1 MTKEPS
7 ARLIEQRL
15 RNRVYEILEILA
27 DCDAGVNLV
36 GINGYFNLFDDFLHR
51 PSNESGT
58 SVLSKDERAIVLEIA
73 DLLEAACAAIPDF
86 TKAEFIE
93 SGWPRQIAPQAREAR
108 TLFLRRGLFSE
119 EFDES
124 EPGQPIAVPAG
135 R

>member
-15 RNRVYEILEILA
+15 RNRIYEILEILA

-51 PSNESGT
+51 PSIESGM

-73 DLLEAACAAIPDF
+73 HLLEEACVAMPDF
-86 TKAEFIE
+86 TKAEFVE
-93 SGWPRQIAPQAREAR
+93 SGWPRQIAPKATVARM
-108 TLFLRRGLFSE
+108 LFLQRGLFSE
-119 EFDES
+119 EFDEA
-124 EPGQPIAVPAG
+124 EPGQRFVPSAS
-135 R
+135 

>member
-1 MTKEPS
+1 M
-7 ARLIEQRL
+7 EQRL
-15 RNRVYEILEILA
+15 RNRIYEILEILA

-51 PSNESGT
+51 PSIESGM
-58 SVLSKDERAIVLEIA
+58 SVLSKGERAIVLEIA
-73 DLLEAACAAIPDF
+73 DLLEAACASTPDF

-93 SGWPRQIAPQAREAR
+93 SGWPRQIAPRARDAR

-119 EFDES
+119 EFDEA
-124 EPGQPIAVPAG
+124 EPGPPIVVPAG

>member
-15 RNRVYEILEILA
+15 RNRIYEILEILA

-51 PSNESGT
+51 PSNESRM

-73 DLLEAACAAIPDF
+73 HLLEEACVAIPDF
-86 TKAEFIE
+86 TKAEFVE
-93 SGWPRQIAPQAREAR
+93 SGWPRQIAPKATVARM
-108 TLFLRRGLFSE
+108 LFLQRGLFSE
-119 EFDES
+119 EFDEA
-124 EPGQPIAVPAG
+124 EPGQRFVPSAS
-135 R
+135 

>member
-15 RNRVYEILEILA
+15 RNRIYEILEILA

-51 PSNESGT
+51 PSNESRM

-73 DLLEAACAAIPDF
+73 HLLEEACVAIPDF
-86 TKAEFIE
+86 TKAEFVE
-93 SGWPRQIAPQAREAR
+93 SGWPRQIAPKATDARM
-108 TLFLRRGLFSE
+108 LFLQRGLFSE
-119 EFDES
+119 EFDEA
-124 EPGQPIAVPAG
+124 EPGQRFVPSAS
-135 R
+135 